1 MTKISYYTHAADNK
15 GKEITLASALKA
27 IKNCVYAPQIQ
38 AIRNAGPTEQ
48 DLLKKQLPALT
59 FGGSFTKRS
68 ITGLVAAS
76 GLLTLD
82 FDVEGYILPE
92 TLVPYAYAYWR
103 SPRGGL
109 KALIKIPVVQTDADF
124 KEYFS
129 ALQSAYP
136 DIDPSGKDISRL
148 CFMSSDADL
157 YLNEQAILWDK
168 RMKIPLARPTE
179 RYKSITEPQVNWAKV
194 ALILKMIKTM
204 QIGNRHDNCLK
215 AGNLAGGYLATGEL
229 TEAEIEIFKREIEQ
243 STDDPVDHIR
253 AFTDGVQKGRSLPLV
268 STKRGMETV
277 YNQRE
282 KIKGEYRYSEKL
294 GNIHYTAK
302 DNEIHNRIKN
312 RLINDNERGYS
323 TGWDQLDQLYSI
335 IPGYMTLFY
344 GTPSQGK
351 SLFVMGLLINLSKI
365 HGMNHV
371 LFTPEMGSPDE
382 VISTLIKIYTGKD
395 FSNKYGRQMSNDEF
409 EEAIEFVNKHFIIL
423 DNEESGMEMDI
434 ESLFLYVDLMEH
446 KLGRK
451 FNNIVVD
458 PLIELKLMDGDMRD
472 DLYWNMELKKARVLA
487 KSSHRHLFIIHHS
500 ANPGRPDGI
509 DVHGNSVWRQPSPF
523 NIAFG
528 QTFYRKAFFMISI
541 WFHKAPQGMPGEIME
556 LKCIKKNI
564 KVGYTY
570 VRVVKAKPEGAGRE
584 GEAELRYDAP
594 QHRFVDDTQNPRIT
608 YSPQRDTSQSQ
619 VAAQEEIKY
628 EEPMPDWLKD

>member
-1 MTKISYYTHAADNK
+1 MTKISYYRNTKDVTGVSVPLTK
-15 GKEITLASALKA
+15 ALEA
-27 IKNCVYAPQIQ
+27 INGCVYAPQIQ
-38 AIRNAGPTEQ
+38 AIRNAEPKDQ
-48 DLLKKQLPALT
+48 DELKKNLPSAT
-59 FGGSFTKRS
+59 FGGEFKRRS
-68 ITGLVAAS
+68 ITGLIAAT

-82 FDVEGYILPE
+82 FDVEGFVLPE
-92 TLVPYAYAYWR
+92 TLMPYAYAYWR

-109 KALIKIPVVQTDADF
+109 KALIKIPVVQTDAEF
-124 KEYFS
+124 KELFA

-157 YLNEQAILWDK
+157 FLNEQAETWTK
-168 RMKIPLARPTE
+168 RMKIPAARPTE
-179 RYKSITEPQVNWAKV
+179 RYKAITEPGVNWAKV

-204 QIGNRHDNCLK
+204 QVGNRHENCIK

-229 TEAEIEIFKREIEQ
+229 TEGEIDIFKREIEQ
-243 STDDPVDHIR
+243 STDDPKDHVT
-253 AFTDGVQKGRSLPLV
+253 AFLDGVKYGRELPL
-268 STKRGMETV
+268 SSKRGEPNV
-277 YNQRE
+277 FKLRE
-282 KIKGEYRYSEKL
+282 EIKGEYKYSEKL

-302 DNEIHNRIKN
+302 DDEIINRMRS
-312 RLINDNERGYS
+312 RLVNDNERGYT

-395 FSNKYGRQMSNDEF
+395 FTNAHGRQMSQVEF
-409 EEAIEFVNKHFIIL
+409 EGAVEFVNKHFIVL
-423 DNEESGMEMDI
+423 DNEETGMELDI

-446 KLGRK
+446 KLNRK

-458 PLIELKLMDGDMRD
+458 PLIELRLTDGDMRD

-487 KSSHRHLFIIHHS
+487 KSSHRHLFLIHHS

-509 DVHGNSVWRQPSPF
+509 DGYGNSVWRQPSPF

-528 QTFYRKAFFMISI
+528 QTFYRKAFFMLSV
-541 WFHKAPQGMPGEIME
+541 WFHKVPQAQLGDIIE
-556 LKCIKKNI
+556 LKSIKKTI
-564 KVGYTY
+564 RVGYSY
-570 VRVVKAKPEGAGRE
+570 IRVVKAKPEGAGRE
-584 GEAELRYDAP
+584 GEAELRYCAP
-594 QHRFVDDTQNPRIT
+594 EHRFIDDSQRTEPVMNVIT
-608 YSPQRDTSQSQ
+608 RDTTQSQ
-619 VAAQEEIKY
+619 LAAQQELEY
-628 EEPMPDWLKD
+628 DSEEPEWLK